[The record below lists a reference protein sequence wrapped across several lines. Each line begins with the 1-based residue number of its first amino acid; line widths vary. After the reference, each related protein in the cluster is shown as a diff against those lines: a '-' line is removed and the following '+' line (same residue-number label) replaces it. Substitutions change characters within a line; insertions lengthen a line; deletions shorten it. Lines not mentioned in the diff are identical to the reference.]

1 MVDDNFK
8 NISDILLKYS
18 IKSYF
23 KSKPTLINSS
33 KHTNIKYELKNCTY
47 ELMDIIN
54 NISSRRKLMDRYIF
68 CKENN
73 IEIVYD
79 SVISET
85 FLENLKMVDTTFPQ
99 ILAYKL
105 LDSYNDKTKN
115 FIDLITGKLEIFQFM
130 KFIEYFGLSAFP
142 SKEWDGKIVVNGGF
156 IEVEKDLSIKIL
168 DLVYDKENILNNMFE
183 NLKFDSPSTT
193 RYNMFEVFKENDSY
207 YITLNV
213 QIRYR

>member
-1 MVDDNFK
+1 
-8 NISDILLKYS
+8 
-18 IKSYF
+18 
-23 KSKPTLINSS
+23 
-33 KHTNIKYELKNCTY
+33 
-47 ELMDIIN
+47 MDIIN